1 MKDAYWEKCPY
12 YAEGKCPHSSQVDRA
27 YLIPHLLSSAE
38 INGAKGICRRCG
50 FYLGEKR
57 KRFRVKKPFKVVLI
71 PRNGRTNFHG
81 RIINVSGAGA
91 LVQFE
96 DLPNLILNQ
105 EVKVEIYSRQTSSR
119 ESNETVFNVT
129 GEIIRVS
136 GKDKEI
142 AIMFLEEVRQDYL
155 LAL

>member
-12 YAEGKCPHSSQVDRA
+12 YAEDKCPHSSQVDRA

-38 INGAKGICRRCG
+38 INEAKGICRQCG
-50 FYLGEKR
+50 FYLREKR
-57 KRFRVKKPFKVVLI
+57 KRFRVKKPFKVVLM
-71 PRNGRTNFHG
+71 PHNGKTKFNGR
-81 RIINVSGAGA
+81 IVNVSGVGA
-91 LVQFE
+91 LVKFE
-96 DLPNLILNQ
+96 DLPDLVLHQ
-105 EVKVEIYSRQTSSR
+105 VVKIEIYSRQQTSR
-119 ESNETVFNVT
+119 ESNETSINVT

-136 GKDKEI
+136 DKDKQI